1 MAKNKTEGESS
12 VPTPQ
17 RRLGRNR
24 KTTPLVA
31 SIKEYVDSTTR
42 SEMEAL
48 SNELTIALGSIS
60 NGNQSTPESITTGPT
75 TNANGAAALGG
86 LRRTSGAASQQQK
99 QKATSA
105 GRMILGIPSVQEQEA
120 STTTPSLRAASSTG
134 QLSRRRSSAARS
146 GRNTSS
152 TASCVAKI
160 PSWDGYYKPKASS
173 RRNSQAGSELVTSMK
188 LSAQNVLLELGE
200 ISDDE
205 NDEDWLGLSLV
216 EEESVRGGVQEN
228 SSGLR
233 SATLIS

>member
-12 VPTPQ
+12 IPTPQ

-75 TNANGAAALGG
+75 TNGAAALGG